1 MTNSIGLVGSLGAKL
16 AHDKVKTRLNKID
29 VQVVKKE
36 SDLVPNYVVAAK
48 ASDIPEKWSGATQMP
63 KQWLQAMMDIT
74 PIRDLAWIDPEEW
87 KANNKQGGVAE
98 DEEGDG
104 GEEARGKKR
113 NTEALIA
120 EIKAEAEGKQAPK
133 AAKDQAAKDQ
143 ADKDQA
149 DKDQA
154 DKDQVKQESAETDL
168 SSVPANGSNSSESP
182 SPGPDSSSNSSERS
196 TPASST
202 ARSLSP
208 EAEDAEKQAQ
218 NAIIK
223 AREARTE
230 LERAQR
236 AATEAVDNARTLG
249 AAVTYIP
256 DLQPDDPCAFVIP
269 GYMRKEKTPAMGR
282 IAYNTDKGYFL
293 VLETSFNGRHRMY
306 MFSGSQ
312 YFSNRDAFVK
322 KYKWKTL
329 VANVHAGEEQ
339 DEDDKLWTRV
349 SQS

>member
-143 ADKDQA
+143 ADKDQ
-149 DKDQA
+149 
-154 DKDQVKQESAETDL
+154 VKQESAETDL

-249 AAVTYIP
+249 AAEMP
-256 DLQPDDPCAFVIP
+256 SLP
-269 GYMRKEKTPAMGR
+269 
-282 IAYNTDKGYFL
+282 
-293 VLETSFNGRHRMY
+293 
-306 MFSGSQ
+306 
-312 YFSNRDAFVK
+312 
-322 KYKWKTL
+322 
-329 VANVHAGEEQ
+329 
-339 DEDDKLWTRV
+339 
-349 SQS
+349 

>member
-133 AAKDQAAKDQ
+133 AAKDQA
-143 ADKDQA
+143 DKDQA

-168 SSVPANGSNSSESP
+168 SSVPANGSDSSESP
-182 SPGPDSSSNSSERS
+182 SSGPDSSSNSSERS

-249 AAVTYIP
+249 AAEMP
-256 DLQPDDPCAFVIP
+256 SLP
-269 GYMRKEKTPAMGR
+269 
-282 IAYNTDKGYFL
+282 
-293 VLETSFNGRHRMY
+293 
-306 MFSGSQ
+306 
-312 YFSNRDAFVK
+312 
-322 KYKWKTL
+322 
-329 VANVHAGEEQ
+329 
-339 DEDDKLWTRV
+339 
-349 SQS
+349 